1 MPTRPDLSP
10 HTATLLHLTR
20 SDPDP
25 RVRHRADA
33 LVLVADGL
41 TLSATAALLHTSA
54 CRVRAWRDRF
64 LAEGRDG
71 LADRPR
77 RGRPGK
83 LDEAADQLLAEVL
96 TRSPLDEGYP
106 VTTGIVADLTDAL
119 ARRGWLVSTATV
131 HRALHR
137 LGYRYRRPKHDLTH
151 RQDPEAVASAR
162 HALAELQKRGLLPR
176 PASGSSLSMSANSTP
191 IPTWQRSGSPAGS
204 P

>member
-1 MPTRPDLSP
+1 MPCPDLAP
-10 HTATLLHLTR
+10 HTATLVTLTR
-20 SDPDP
+20 TDPDP

-41 TLSATAALLHTSA
+41 TLTAAAVLLHTSA
-54 CRVRAWRDRF
+54 CRIRAWRDRF
-64 LAEGRDG
+64 LVEGRDG

-77 RGRPGK
+77 PGRPSK
-83 LDEAADQLLAEVL
+83 LDGAADQTLAGLL

-106 VTTGIVADLTDAL
+106 VTTWIVADLTDAL
-119 ARRGWLVSTATV
+119 GQRGWPVSTATV

-176 PASGSSLSMSANSTP
+176 PASGSFTSMSVSSTP
-191 IPTWQRSGSPAGS
+191 IPTWRRSGSPVES

>member
-1 MPTRPDLSP
+1 MPRPELTP
-10 HTATLLHLTR
+10 HTATLIQLTR
-20 SDPDP
+20 IDPDP

-33 LVLVADGL
+33 LVLVADGHPL
-41 TLSATAALLHTSA
+41 TAAAALLHTSA
-54 CRVRAWRDRF
+54 GRVRAWRDRF

-77 RGRPGK
+77 RPRRAK
-83 LDEAADQLLAEVL
+83 LDAAADQTLAELL

-106 VTTGIVADLTDAL
+106 VTTWIVADLTDAL
-119 ARRGWLVSTATV
+119 RRRGWTVSTATV

-176 PASGSSLSMSANSTP
+176 PGSASSTSMSANSTP
-191 IPTWQRSGSPAGS
+191 IPTWRRSGNPGER

>member
-1 MPTRPDLSP
+1 MTRPDLAP
-10 HTATLLHLTR
+10 HTATLVTLTR
-20 SDPDP
+20 TDPDP

-41 TLSATAALLHTSA
+41 TLTAAAALVHTSDS
-54 CRVRAWRDRF
+54 RVRAWRDRF

-83 LDEAADQLLAEVL
+83 LDAAADQTLGDLL
-96 TRSPLDEGYP
+96 TRSPLDAGYP
-106 VTTGIVADLTDAL
+106 VTTWIVADLTDAL
-119 ARRGWLVSTATV
+119 ARRGWPVSTATV

-176 PASGSSLSMSANSTP
+176 PGSASSTSMSANSPP
-191 IPTWQRSGSPAGS
+191 IPTWRRSGSPVGS

>member
-1 MPTRPDLSP
+1 MTRPDLAP
-10 HTATLLHLTR
+10 HTATLVPLTR
-20 SDPDP
+20 TDPDP

-33 LVLVADGL
+33 RVLVADGL
-41 TLSATAALLHTSA
+41 TLTAAAALVQTSDS
-54 CRVRAWRDRF
+54 RVRAWRDRF

-71 LADRPR
+71 RADRPR

-83 LDEAADQLLAEVL
+83 LDAAADQTLGDLL

-106 VTTGIVADLTDAL
+106 VTTWIVADLTDAL
-119 ARRGWLVSTATV
+119 ARRGWPVSTATV

-137 LGYRYRRPKHDLTH
+137 LGYRYRRPKHDLPH

-176 PASGSSLSMSANSTP
+176 PGSASCTSMRANSTP
-191 IPTWQRSGSPAGS
+191 IPTWRRSGSPVGS